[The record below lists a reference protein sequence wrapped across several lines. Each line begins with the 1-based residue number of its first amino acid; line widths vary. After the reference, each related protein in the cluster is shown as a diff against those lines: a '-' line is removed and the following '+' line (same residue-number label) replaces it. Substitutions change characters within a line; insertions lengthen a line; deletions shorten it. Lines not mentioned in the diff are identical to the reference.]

1 MPKLLVVEDNL
12 VLRQVILEILK
23 NTKLQVRSA
32 EDGLEALEQVKLDP
46 PDIVILDIV
55 MPNMNGY
62 EVCRKIKG
70 DPATKDVLVLMCS
83 SKAEDFDIYWG
94 IKQGADDYI
103 TKPFKPKELVAKIK
117 KLLLSRV

>member
-1 MPKLLVVEDNL
+1 MIKLLIVEDNL

-55 MPNMNGY
+55 MPKMNGY

-70 DPATKDVLVLMCS
+70 DSATKDVLVLMCS
-83 SKAEDFDIYWG
+83 SKAEDFDIYWA